1 MKQII
6 PCNVEMYAIYNCMPE
21 ENIRERVLAF
31 GLDESGHIR
40 PLVFDDEVGV
50 CDAEALENFERYE
63 IKERDLIAD
72 ALEGIE
78 VNLTFINDLLDGLS
92 GYAAPSPLAPAGTRG
107 THFLRIR
114 GDVDIN

>member
-50 CDAEALENFERYE
+50 CDAEA
-63 IKERDLIAD
+63 D
-72 ALEGIE
+72 
-78 VNLTFINDLLDGLS
+78 
-92 GYAAPSPLAPAGTRG
+92 G
-107 THFLRIR
+107 THEKYDAKKR
-114 GDVDIN
+114 GK